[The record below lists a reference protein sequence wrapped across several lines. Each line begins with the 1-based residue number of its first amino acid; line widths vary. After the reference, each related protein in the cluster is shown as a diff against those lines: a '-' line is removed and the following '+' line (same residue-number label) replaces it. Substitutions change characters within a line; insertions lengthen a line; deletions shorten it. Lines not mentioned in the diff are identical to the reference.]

1 MAESQ
6 RTDIEAV
13 LSSLPQ
19 PQLSDPCPTQAPAP
33 APAPS
38 PVQARVQAPATAS
51 ASKSVTAPVVL
62 TPNRKLYISIFL

>member
-1 MAESQ
+1 MAEPQ

-19 PQLSDPCPTQAPAP
+19 PQLSDPCPTQAQ